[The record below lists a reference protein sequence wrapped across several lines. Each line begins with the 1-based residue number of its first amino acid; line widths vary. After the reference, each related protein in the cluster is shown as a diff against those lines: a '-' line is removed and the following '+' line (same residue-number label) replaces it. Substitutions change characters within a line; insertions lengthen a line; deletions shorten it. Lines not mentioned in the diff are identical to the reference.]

1 LNEKKALSIALAAL
15 AVVFAASSDGQQKTT
30 ADPGP
35 SYREDAPSNRRRP
48 GLDTDVA
55 FYINDGRSSP
65 PREGHGGLIER
76 DILTRGDPFEPRE
89 KGAVLRFLK
98 AYRRAELPPRAATRG
113 FADAREQVFLFVMN
127 GEGRIEAD
135 GRAAELEEG
144 TAVVVPAGLS
154 FRLFNPSGRS
164 LELFLAAEET
174 PDGFVPEKRL
184 SVGRYRDSLPVI
196 GAHWAHI
203 ARPFVY
209 DHEPR
214 FANPMGFVVVSMD
227 AFDVAQPH
235 THPAAAEEIWLQVK
249 GTSLLLFGNR
259 LLRQEPGEAFLVPPT
274 NAVPHG
280 SINPGGEPKLWL
292 FFGCRK

>member
-1 LNEKKALSIALAAL
+1 MKKALPVVLAAL
-15 AVVFAASSDGQQKTT
+15 AVVLAAYARGQQKAA
-30 ADPGP
+30 ADAGP

-48 GLDTDVA
+48 GVDTDVS
-55 FYINDGRSSP
+55 FYINHWRNSP
-65 PREGHGGLIER
+65 SREGHGGLIER

-98 AYRRAELPPRAATRG
+98 AYRRAELPPRSATRG
-113 FADAREQVFLFVMN
+113 FADAREQVFLFVMR
-127 GEGRIEAD
+127 GGGRIEAD
-135 GRAAELEEG
+135 GRAVELAEG
-144 TAVVVPAGLS
+144 TAVVIPAGLS
-154 FRLFNPSGRS
+154 FRMLNPSDRA

-174 PDGFVPEKRL
+174 PDRFVPKKVL
-184 SVGRYRDSLPVI
+184 SVGRYRDSPPAV

-235 THPAAAEEIWLQVK
+235 THPAAAEEIWLQVE
-249 GTSLLLFGNR
+249 GTSLLFFGNR
-259 LLRQEPGEAFLVPPT
+259 LLRQETGEAFLVPPM
-274 NAVPHG
+274 NAVPHS
-280 SINPGGEPKLWL
+280 SINAGGEPQLWL

>member
-1 LNEKKALSIALAAL
+1 LNEKKALSIVLAAL
-15 AVVFAASSDGQQKTT
+15 AVVLAGSARDQQKSA
-30 ADPGP
+30 ADAGP

-48 GLDTDVA
+48 GVDTDVS
-55 FYINDGRSSP
+55 FYINHWRSSP

-98 AYRRAELPPRAATRG
+98 AYRRAELPPRAATRDY
-113 FADAREQVFLFVMN
+113 ADAREQVFLFILG

-135 GRAAELEEG
+135 GKTVDLEEG
-144 TAVVVPAGLS
+144 MALVIPAGLS
-154 FRLFNPSGRS
+154 YRLFNPTAAA
-164 LELFLAAEET
+164 LDLFLAAEET

-184 SVGRYRDSLPVI
+184 SVGRYGDSRPVV

-259 LLRQEPGEAFLVPPT
+259 LLRQEAGEAFLVPPT
-274 NAVPHG
+274 NAVPHS
-280 SINPGGEPKLWL
+280 SINANGEPQLWL

>member
-1 LNEKKALSIALAAL
+1 MHEKKALRLAITALAAVL
-15 AVVFAASSDGQQKTT
+15 AVSARAQQKAA
-30 ADPGP
+30 ADAAP

-48 GLDTDVA
+48 GADVDVS
-55 FYINDGRSSP
+55 FYINGWRSSP

-76 DILTRGDPFEPRE
+76 DILTRGDPFAPRE

-98 AYRRAELPPRAATRG
+98 AYRRAELPPGAATRG
-113 FADAREQVFLFVMN
+113 YADPREQVFLFVL
-127 GEGRIEAD
+127 GGTGRIEA
-135 GRAAELEEG
+135 GGETSGLEEG
-144 TAVVVPAGLS
+144 TAVVIPAGLS
-154 FRLFNPSGRS
+154 YKLSNPSGGT

-174 PDGFVPEKRL
+174 PEGFAPAREL
-184 SVGRYRDSLPVI
+184 SIGRYRDSLPLV

-209 DHEPR
+209 DHEPK

-227 AFDVAQPH
+227 AFDIAQPH

-249 GTSLLLFGNR
+249 GTSLLFFGNR

-274 NAVPHG
+274 NTVPHS
-280 SINPGGEPKLWL
+280 SINPDGEPQLWL